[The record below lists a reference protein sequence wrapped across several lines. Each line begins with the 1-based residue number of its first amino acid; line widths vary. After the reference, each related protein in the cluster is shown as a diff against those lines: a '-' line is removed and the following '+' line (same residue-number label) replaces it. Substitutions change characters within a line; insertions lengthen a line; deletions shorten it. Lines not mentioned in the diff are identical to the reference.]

1 MNNEL
6 IELLTKLEENTNLI
20 LAENKR
26 LEDEIKALKENAS
39 NEETTDKLNNILI
52 CKNNAIASNNGIEST
67 NINRLSTDY
76 IPVVV
81 NNNTLSI
88 KCSSDLLY
96 TIRLYDDSKKYIGYI
111 PSTDYPSN
119 DGWTVGDLVIKSNKI
134 TSEVSYIRLLFKYD
148 ANGTTPINSVNGTV
162 SVNEGIEYTLS
173 IQ

>member
-6 IELLTKLEENTNLI
+6 IKLLTKLEENTNLI

-52 CKNNAIASNNGIEST
+52 CKNNAIASSNGVEST

-76 IPVVV
+76 IPVVA

-96 TIRLYDDSKKYIGYI
+96 TIRLYDNSKKYIGYI
-111 PSTDYPSN
+111 YLNNT
-119 DGWTVGDLVIKSNKI
+119 GWAIGDSVSKSAKI
-134 TSEVSYIRLLFKYD
+134 TPEVSYIKLLFKYD
-148 ANGTTPINSVNGTV
+148 DNGTTPINSVNGTV
-162 SVNEGIEYTLS
+162 SVNKGIEYTLS